1 VQLAPQSA
9 WAHYNLA
16 YTLQYLGRPADALAE
31 YGATAS
37 LDPGC
42 VHCAYAMG
50 GLFFQVGDLQRSLVT
65 LNGYLAA
72 ARSVPAEARFIRSA
86 FALRNEAGRR
96 LAFAEAERQRA
107 LPVAPPAP
115 DFAPREERAPE
126 PSPPVSV
133 APGPTPLVR
142 PPSADTAKHD
152 QAIEAIFES
161 VGGEVARRDGEER
174 GGGWGVFEQI
184 VGMAFRNDGIEKG
197 LALAFP
203 QLSDEARQY
212 LEPLVISVFEGKLAP
227 RDLAEA
233 EFRSLAVDELKG
245 RFKDEAQVIGIVDF
259 LWDVKVKAAR
269 R

>member
-1 VQLAPQSA
+1 
-9 WAHYNLA
+9 
-16 YTLQYLGRPADALAE
+16 
-31 YGATAS
+31 
-37 LDPGC
+37 
-42 VHCAYAMG
+42 
-50 GLFFQVGDLQRSLVT
+50 
-65 LNGYLAA
+65 
-72 ARSVPAEARFIRSA
+72 
-86 FALRNEAGRR
+86 
-96 LAFAEAERQRA
+96 
-107 LPVAPPAP
+107 
-115 DFAPREERAPE
+115 
-126 PSPPVSV
+126 
-133 APGPTPLVR
+133 VR
-142 PPSADTAKHD
+142 PPSSDTAKHD

-184 VGMAFRNDGIEKG
+184 VGLAFRNDGIEKG

-269 R
+269 SATPASTASTAATSGSTAGPCTAWSRRRCGRSWSRATPSTAASTARPACSSRWPAGAC